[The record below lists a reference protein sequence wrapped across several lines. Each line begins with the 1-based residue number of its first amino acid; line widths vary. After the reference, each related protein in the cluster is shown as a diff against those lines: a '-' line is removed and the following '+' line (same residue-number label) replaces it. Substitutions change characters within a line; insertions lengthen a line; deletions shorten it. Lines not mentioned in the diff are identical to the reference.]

1 MNFIRTPKEQAVKS
15 LNRVFMIAVGL
26 CILLASVQV
35 LPSLFIRQTE
45 IVTITGIDAA
55 RECRSRR
62 AYKIWPE
69 FRSSIPRH
77 RGDYCG
83 LIMSDHG
90 SFELPQTT
98 WISLFRTPREALY
111 DGLATGC
118 KFRIVV
124 VGPGFELE
132 KGQGMTNRNRTL
144 VRAES
149 LGGCDILDET

>member
-83 LIMSDHG
+83 LIM
-90 SFELPQTT
+90 
-98 WISLFRTPREALY
+98 
-111 DGLATGC
+111 
-118 KFRIVV
+118 
-124 VGPGFELE
+124 
-132 KGQGMTNRNRTL
+132 
-144 VRAES
+144 
-149 LGGCDILDET
+149 

>member
-1 MNFIRTPKEQAVKS
+1 MNFIRTPQKQAVKS

-98 WISLFRTPREALY
+98 WISLIRTPREALY

-124 VGPGFELE
+124 VGLGFELE
-132 KGQGMTNRNRTL
+132 TGQGMTNRNRTL
-144 VRAES
+144 VRAEP